1 MLKTRLFIIAGLAL
15 LLGACFNNKSKINK
29 PDITR
34 DTLSYA
40 YQNIKER
47 AADCGNK
54 PDTGCTIAKM
64 TYPVFVSQNALNDT
78 IEARLLNLFLPG
90 NRPANDLLT
99 QAKNFVADY
108 DKFFLDKR
116 NKKLP
121 RIPFYS
127 ATYTKVLRQDSS
139 LVTLQTGG
147 YSFAGG
153 AHGGT
158 LAFFINWNTKAQKII
173 TLGDIFRTGYKQP
186 LTATAEKIFRKNENL
201 KDTSSLARDY
211 FFKNNQFA
219 LNDNFLITPVGIRF
233 LFNQYEIKPYAA
245 GTTDLFIPYS
255 SISNLLKPNT
265 VVSQYIK

>member
-1 MLKTRLFIIAGLAL
+1 MIKTRLFIIPCAAFLFA
-15 LLGACFNNKSKINK
+15 ACSSNKSKINK

-40 YQNIKER
+40 YRNIKER

-54 PDTGCTIAKM
+54 PDTGCTVAKI
-64 TYPVFVSQNALNDT
+64 TYPVFVSQNTLNDT
-78 IEARLLNLFLPG
+78 VEARLLNLLLPG
-90 NRPANDLLT
+90 NRPADELKT

-127 ATYTKVLRQDSS
+127 ATYAKVLRQDSS

-158 LAFFINWNTKAQKII
+158 LAFFINWNTKAQKLI
-173 TLGDIFRTGYKQP
+173 TLDDIFQTGYKQQ

-211 FFKNNQFA
+211 FFKGNKFA
-219 LNDNFLITPVGIRF
+219 LNDNFLITPIGIRF
-233 LFNQYEIKPYAA
+233 FFNQYEIKPYAA
-245 GTTDLFIPYS
+245 GSTDLFIPYS
-255 SISNLLKPNT
+255 SISNLLKPHT